1 MTVETLNSTAP
12 ELRFAPDE
20 TGVISGYAATWG
32 KPDSFGDVWVKGC
45 FAASLEQHR
54 AAGTRP
60 LMLWAH
66 NPTDPV
72 GTWTSF
78 TEDDVGLKVEGRLCL
93 DATRGRDTF
102 ELIRAGCIDGLSV
115 GFRTVK
121 ATALP
126 KGGRRV
132 EVVDLIECSLVARPA
147 QGAARVTSVRSESPV
162 AGLAAYIR
170 NCAERLK
177 GKQ

>member
-1 MTVETLNSTAP
+1 MTIETLHSTAP
-12 ELRFAPDE
+12 ELRFAPDD

-32 KPDSFGDVWVKGC
+32 RPDSFGDIWVKGC

-54 AAGTRP
+54 ANGTRP

-66 NPTDPV
+66 DPTNPIGVWESFVED
-72 GTWTSF
+72 GT
-78 TEDDVGLKVEGRLCL
+78 GLKVEGRLVL
-93 DATRGRDTF
+93 DATAGRDAF
-102 ELIRAGCIDGLSV
+102 ALLKAGAVDGLSV

-121 ATALP
+121 STALP

-132 EVVDLIECSLVARPA
+132 EAVDLIEASLVARPA
-147 QGAARVTSVRSESPV
+147 QGAARITSIRSESPV

-170 NCAERLK
+170 QCAENLK
-177 GKQ
+177 KG

>member
-1 MTVETLNSTAP
+1 MTTETLNSTAP

-32 KPDSFGDVWVKGC
+32 RPDSFGDVWVKGC

-54 AAGTRP
+54 AAGTKP

-66 NPTDPV
+66 DPTNPIGV
-72 GTWTSF
+72 WESF
-78 TEDDVGLKVEGRLCL
+78 VEDSTGLKVEGRLCL
-93 DATRGRDTF
+93 EATAGRDAF
-102 ELIRAGCIDGLSV
+102 ALLKAGAVDGLSV

-132 EVVDLIECSLVARPA
+132 EAAELIEVSCVARPA
-147 QGAARVTSVRSESPV
+147 QGAARVTSVRSESPA
-162 AGLAAYIR
+162 AGLAAYLR
-170 NCAERLK
+170 NAADRLK
-177 GKQ
+177 KG

>member
-1 MTVETLNSTAP
+1 MTVEFLNSTAP
-12 ELRFAPDE
+12 ELRFAPDD
-20 TGVISGYAATWG
+20 TGVITGYAAVWG
-32 KPDSFGDVWVKGC
+32 KPDSFGDVLVRGC

-54 AAGTRP
+54 ANGTRP

-66 NPTDPV
+66 NPADPV

-78 TEDDVGLKVEGRLCL
+78 VEDDVGLKVEGRLCL

-102 ELIRAGCIDGLSV
+102 ELIRAGCIDGLSQ
-115 GFRTVK
+115 GFLTKK

-132 EVVDLIECSLVARPA
+132 EAVELIEVSLVARPA
-147 QGAARVTSVRSESPV
+147 QGAARVTSIRSQSHA
-162 AGLAAYIR
+162 AGLAAHIR
-170 NCAERLK
+170 NAAENLK
-177 GKQ
+177 KG

>member
-1 MTVETLNSTAP
+1 MTTEFLNSTAP

-20 TGVISGYAATWG
+20 TGVISGYAAVWG
-32 KPDSFGDVWVKGC
+32 RPDSFGDVLVRGC

-66 NPTDPV
+66 DPTNPI
-72 GTWTSF
+72 GTWDSII
-78 TEDDVGLKVEGRLCL
+78 EDDKGLRVEGRLCL
-93 DATRGRDTF
+93 DATAGRDAF
-102 ELIRAGCIDGLSV
+102 ALLKAGAVDGLSQ

-132 EVVDLIECSLVARPA
+132 EAVELIEVSMVTRPA
-147 QGAARVTSVRSESPV
+147 QGAARVTSVRSESPAV
-162 AGLAAYIR
+162 GLAASIR
-170 NCAERLK
+170 LCAERLK
-177 GKQ
+177 KG